1 MVRNI
6 KKYSI
11 SLLWRRFSRDNSK
24 FYYHELLNSLEIPLT
39 DELTKE
45 QIDEIQGFYLNHWGE
60 KLSHYD
66 LFFHNAYYNITGL
79 FSPRYV
85 PTSLYRSEIV
95 YRLNDFRMNNI

>member
-1 MVRNI
+1 MISNI
-6 KKYSI
+6 KKYCI
-11 SLLWRRFSRDNSK
+11 SLLRRRFSRDSSK
-24 FYYHELLNSLEIPLT
+24 FYCYELLNSLEMPLT
-39 DELTKE
+39 NELTKE

-66 LFFHNAYYNITGL
+66 LFFHKAYYNITGL